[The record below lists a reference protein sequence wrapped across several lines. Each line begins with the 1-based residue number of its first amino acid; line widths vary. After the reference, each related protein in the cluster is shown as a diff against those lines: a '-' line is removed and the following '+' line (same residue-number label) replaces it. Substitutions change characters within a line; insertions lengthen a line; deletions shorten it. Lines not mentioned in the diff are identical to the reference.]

1 MTVQYRT
8 NPAIGFELVA
18 RTETF
23 VTRPALDHAGWK
35 CEACRDE
42 SELRVCTDSK
52 ARLVVLCAGCRTTPD
67 EIQEGPLTSYVYLQT
82 HSEGENPMSKSDRP
96 VPFADEAP
104 IPFRLRVDQPSAELR
119 AFIVP
124 VGAQRFSTEPP
135 ASEKSGV
142 RLKAVG

>member
-67 EIQEGPLTSYVYLQT
+67 EFKRVLLRRTYIF
-82 HSEGENPMSKSDRP
+82 K
-96 VPFADEAP
+96 P
-104 IPFRLRVDQPSAELR
+104 IPRER
-119 AFIVP
+119 
-124 VGAQRFSTEPP
+124 TT
-135 ASEKSGV
+135 
-142 RLKAVG
+142 